1 MSTRTRP
8 GESLN
13 NAIPTKWTRCSKHTV
28 LAAVFGVLAAFFV
41 TLFAA
46 APVSAQAPKA
56 ERPTYTVGDKWI
68 RSDGAYDLIR
78 IENGRY
84 VFAADGGREVHLTRD
99 LGIARIVR
107 GGQVVLELEPPASPT
122 WPLEV
127 GQWGVSWLTLKSLDP
142 QYGQSVARLSWKVDA
157 YEDVRVPAGTFKAFR
172 IAQVLEPRFLAASP
186 QARRVELVFWY
197 APAIQQLVRADGN
210 DLSGFAFQAVA
221 LDRPA
226 AAPLAVSVMEP
237 KDESRVTAERATL
250 TGKVTGGAG
259 ALRIAVTLNGAEIA
273 RQQEASAAG
282 KDLPLSVPLKLSPGK
297 NTLIVTVTDGSGA
310 SRQEGRVLFYD
321 KPTPAVASATP
332 AAPASPRPAAPPA
345 SPPSSVPPATSVA
358 PPAATAL
365 APRAPVTA
373 PPASGTPSAAVPSP
387 TSPAPAPSPPRV
399 AGEPPQATPPVAAP
413 ATPPAPPAATVP
425 APAPATPPPAV
436 AAAPARTAPAPT
448 TPSAAT
454 TPPAPTAAPAPPP
467 ASTPTTAAPTPAS
480 PPAVAALPSDAS
492 KSLPAFRIAI
502 STPTNQ
508 ARVNQDSVT
517 FAAVV
522 HGGSGVR
529 QVLITAN
536 GVELWKQENRSQQ
549 PSMAVNLPVK
559 LVEGQNTL
567 VVTAAE
573 NDGTMHQEI
582 RTVHL
587 EKLVPLALDVRYP
600 EDRSRVADEASVVAA
615 VARSSKGVSRIT
627 VALNGVE
634 VHQQEERSAQKSV
647 AVSAPLTLRDGP
659 NAIVVTAV
667 EPDGTTRQEVRTVIL
682 DRPKPAA
689 PLAAPAA
696 PAPPPPPPATQ
707 WAVVIGVGGYEHSGV
722 PKLRYPVADA
732 DAVYQ
737 TLLASGGFKKENILL
752 LTDKTERR
760 PTLRNIKWA
769 LGTFL
774 ARSAHKDDLVVIYF
788 AGHGASEVDQRGV
801 ERDGLSKYL
810 VPIDADPDDL
820 YSSALPMDEM
830 QNVLQRIEAERV
842 TVFLDAC
849 YSGAAG
855 GRTFASTKTRGVTVD
870 DVFLDRLTRSKGRAI
885 VTASRPAEVSIE
897 LPDLGHGVFTYY
909 LVRGL
914 QGYADLNRD
923 GIVSLQEIYEYLAQ
937 EVSKKS
943 RAVGGNQHPMLKGEL
958 EGIIP
963 LTKIGKRN

>member
-1 MSTRTRP
+1 MP
-8 GESLN
+8 GALLTLLTILSL
-13 NAIPTKWTRCSKHTV
+13 ALLS
-28 LAAVFGVLAAFFV
+28 G
-41 TLFAA
+41 
-46 APVSAQAPKA
+46 APASAQAPRA
-56 ERPTYTVGDKWI
+56 ERPAYSVGDKWI

-107 GGQVVLELEPPASPT
+107 GGQVVLDMEPPASPT

-142 QYGQSVARLSWKVDA
+142 QYGQSLARLSWKVDA
-157 YEDVRVPAGTFKAFR
+157 YEDVRVPAGTFKAYR
-172 IAQVLEPRFLAASP
+172 IVQVLEPRFLAASP
-186 QARRVELVFWY
+186 QARRVELAFWY

-221 LDRPA
+221 LDKPSA
-226 AAPLAVSVMEP
+226 TPLAVAVMEP

-273 RQQEASAAG
+273 QKQESSAPG
-282 KDLPLSVPLKLSPGK
+282 KDVPLSVPVKLAPGK

-321 KPTPAVASATP
+321 KPAPAVAAAPS
-332 AAPASPRPAAPPA
+332 AAPAPAAARP
-345 SPPSSVPPATSVA
+345 A
-358 PPAATAL
+358 PPAA
-365 APRAPVTA
+365 PGP
-373 PPASGTPSAAVPSP
+373 PPASA
-387 TSPAPAPSPPRV
+387 TSPAPAPVPVAPAPTPSAARPPAV
-399 AGEPPQATPPVAAP
+399 ATPAPTPPVPAAPPETRAEPKPQPEPSRATAPAAAAAPPTPPSAAAAP
-413 ATPPAPPAATVP
+413 ASQAPPATPTPPTGATAPPRAPAPAPAPPAAL
-425 APAPATPPPAV
+425 
-436 AAAPARTAPAPT
+436 
-448 TPSAAT
+448 
-454 TPPAPTAAPAPPP
+454 APTAPSSP
-467 ASTPTTAAPTPAS
+467 
-480 PPAVAALPSDAS
+480 PPAVAALPPDTS
-492 KSLPAFRIAI
+492 KSVPAFRIAI
-502 STPTNQ
+502 STPANQ
-508 ARVNQDSVT
+508 ARVTQDSLT

-522 HGGSGVR
+522 HGGTGVR
-529 QVLITAN
+529 QVLLTAN
-536 GVELWKQENRSQQ
+536 GVELWKQENRTQQ
-549 PSMAVNLPVK
+549 SSMAVNLPVK

-567 VVTAAE
+567 VVTASE
-573 NDGTMHQEI
+573 TDGTMHQEM
-582 RTVHL
+582 RTIHL
-587 EKLVPLALDVRYP
+587 EKLVPLAVDVRYP

-627 VALNGVE
+627 VSLNGTE
-634 VHQQEERSAQKSV
+634 VHQQEERSPQKSV

-659 NAIVVTAV
+659 NAIVITAL
-667 EPDGTTRQEVRTVIL
+667 EPDGTARQEVRTVIL
-682 DRPKPAA
+682 DRPKPVA
-689 PLAAPAA
+689 PLAAPAPPA
-696 PAPPPPPPATQ
+696 PPAPPPSTQ
-707 WAVVIGVGGYEHSGV
+707 WAVVIGVGGYESSAV

-752 LTDKTERR
+752 LTDKTERK

-788 AGHGASEVDQRGV
+788 AGHGASEVDQRGM

-842 TVFLDAC
+842 
-849 YSGAAG
+849 
-855 GRTFASTKTRGVTVD
+855 
-870 DVFLDRLTRSKGRAI
+870 
-885 VTASRPAEVSIE
+885 
-897 LPDLGHGVFTYY
+897 
-909 LVRGL
+909 
-914 QGYADLNRD
+914 
-923 GIVSLQEIYEYLAQ
+923 
-937 EVSKKS
+937 
-943 RAVGGNQHPMLKGEL
+943 
-958 EGIIP
+958 
-963 LTKIGKRN
+963 

>member
-13 NAIPTKWTRCSKHTV
+13 NAIPTKWTRCSKGIV
-28 LAAVFGVLAAFFV
+28 PAARVALLTALWL
-41 TLFAA
+41 TLLGGS
-46 APVSAQAPKA
+46 PVWAQAPKA

-107 GGQVVLELEPPASPT
+107 GGQVVLELEPPASPA

-127 GQWGVSWLTLKSLDP
+127 GQWGVSWLTVKSLDP

-172 IAQVLEPRFLAASP
+172 IVQVLEPRFLTASP
-186 QARRVELVFWY
+186 QARRVELALWY
-197 APAIQQLVRADGN
+197 APTIQQLVRADGN

-237 KDESRVTAERATL
+237 KDESRVSADRATL

-273 RQQEASAAG
+273 RQQDAGAAG
-282 KDLPLSVPLKLSPGK
+282 KEVPLSVPLKLTPGK
-297 NTLIVTVTDGSGA
+297 NTLIVTATDGAGA

-321 KPTPAVASATP
+321 KAAPAVAATSP
-332 AAPASPRPAAPPA
+332 SAPAPPGPAAPP
-345 SPPSSVPPATSVA
+345 SRPTPSAPGETPVA
-358 PPAATAL
+358 PSAPTAPA
-365 APRAPVTA
+365 PPVTA
-373 PPASGTPSAAVPSP
+373 PTAPVTTPPAAGTPAGA
-387 TSPAPAPSPPRV
+387 APSPPPPAPPSPEPR
-399 AGEPPQATPPVAAP
+399 AEPRPQAEPPRATPPVA
-413 ATPPAPPAATVP
+413 TPAPPAAAVP
-425 APAPATPPPAV
+425 APAAPPPAV
-436 AAAPARTAPAPT
+436 AAAPSRTVPAPAV
-448 TPSAAT
+448 PSAPS
-454 TPPAPTAAPAPPP
+454 PPAPTSAPAPPP
-467 ASTPTTAAPTPAS
+467 AAAPPAT
-480 PPAVAALPSDAS
+480 VAALPPDSS

-502 STPTNQ
+502 STPANQ

-522 HGGSGVR
+522 AGGTGVR

-536 GVELWKQENRSQQ
+536 GVELWKQDNRIQQ

-567 VVTAAE
+567 VVTASE
-573 NDGTMHQEI
+573 GDGTMHQEI

-587 EKLVPLALDVRYP
+587 EKLVPLAVDVRYP

-627 VALNGVE
+627 VALNGVA
-634 VHQQEERSAQKSV
+634 VHQQEERSPQKSL

-659 NAIVVTAV
+659 NAIVVTAL
-667 EPDGTTRQEVRTVIL
+667 EADGTTRQEVRTVIL
-682 DRPKPAA
+682 ERPKPA
-689 PLAAPAA
+689 PPVAAP
-696 PAPPPPPPATQ
+696 PAPPPPPPSTQ
-707 WAVVIGVGGYEHSGV
+707 WAVIIGVGGYEHSAV

-788 AGHGASEVDQRGV
+788 AGHGASEVDQRGI

-842 TVFLDAC
+842 TVFLDTC

-855 GRTFASTKTRGVTVD
+855 GRTFASTKTRGVNVD
-870 DVFLDRLTRSKGRAI
+870 DVFLERLTRSKGRAI
-885 VTASRPAEVSIE
+885 VTASRPSEVSIE

-958 EGIIP
+958 EGILP
-963 LTKIGKRN
+963 LTKAGKRN